1 MSRKKQL
8 DSLLEGLDPGSEK
21 YEELKALLDA
31 ENFQAGNLTDDEADM
46 LKDMQMMGGM
56 AGSNM
61 VRPTTRQVRKFANG
75 GALMGQMK
83 ARDNRAD
90 MEAGGMVSR
99 GGRMSRQGV
108 NLEGLSEP
116 SVFVD
121 VLSRWCSCRNN
132 TF

>member
-31 ENFQAGNLTDDEADM
+31 EKFQGNLNEDEADM
-46 LKDMQMMGGM
+46 LKDMKMMGGM
-56 AGSNM
+56 SGTNM
-61 VRPTTRQVRKFANG
+61 VRPTTRQVKKFANG

-99 GGRMSRQGV
+99 GNRMARQGIKFRGV
-108 NLEGLSEP
+108 K
-116 SVFVD
+116 
-121 VLSRWCSCRNN
+121 
-132 TF
+132 

>member
-31 ENFQAGNLTDDEADM
+31 EKLQGNLNEDEADM
-46 LKDMQMMGGM
+46 LKDMKMMGGM
-56 AGSNM
+56 SGTNM
-61 VRPTTRQVRKFANG
+61 VRPTTRQVKKFANG

-99 GGRMSRQGV
+99 GNRMARQGIKFRGV
-108 NLEGLSEP
+108 K
-116 SVFVD
+116 
-121 VLSRWCSCRNN
+121 
-132 TF
+132 